1 MDVRTKLSERRKELG
16 LTLADVAAKVGVSE
30 ATVSRWES
38 GHIDNMKRDKIALLA
53 KALQVSPLFVMG
65 MEDEAETNPLYS
77 KNAFDKAKDSNASEK
92 QGYYLDPK
100 TAQIA
105 QEIFENKDL
114 GLLFD
119 ASRKLQPDE
128 LLSVKNLVETMVR
141 KERGEN
147 D

>member
-1 MDVRTKLSERRKELG
+1 MPLKDNIKQLRTALG
-16 LTLADVAAKVGVSE
+16 LTLEELARQLGVSRQ
-30 ATVSRWES
+30 TIQRYES
-38 GHIDNMKRDKIALLA
+38 GVISNIPSDNIEKLAIALKTTPACL
-53 KALQVSPLFVMG
+53 MG
-65 MEDEAETNPLYS
+65 WDKSSKETVPPNQ
-77 KNAFDKAKDSNASEK
+77 EK

>member
-1 MDVRTKLSERRKELG
+1 MSENEIKKIFSKNFNNLLKLHDKTQKDICDDLG
-16 LTLADVAAKVGVSE
+16 YHR
-30 ATVSRWES
+30 ATVSEWARGMKYPRMDKVERLAQYFNVPISELIDES
-38 GHIDNMKRDKIALLA
+38 APNLNKTER
-53 KALQVSPLFVMG
+53 
-65 MEDEAETNPLYS
+65 
-77 KNAFDKAKDSNASEK
+77 KN
-92 QGYYLDPK
+92 YYLDPK